1 MPFTDPFSQ
10 NDLVEVTR
18 EVEVTPGV
26 PVGGDRD
33 RVYGTT
39 PSYTPGS
46 TILTSG
52 INTGKGV
59 VMCVRLGKRWSDSD
73 VPSELVFQLNA
84 LEQEDF
90 FRQLWPVAEA
100 KDAAVLA
107 TWLQAGTH
115 LDGTTGPTISGIFT
129 NLLGQEGCMLVTTD
143 PGPSGVSAPNLRDR
157 AIKAVSA
164 SQIDIEPLY
173 TTGAP
178 AAVGEPL
185 TGEGPLAADFNVG
198 LVLRDQGIQNIRT
211 VNFEYQFTD
220 QTSGASFIAALGQK
234 GATWN
239 LAIDGSGNVGQ
250 SFTYMGQDFT
260 DLGEVTLGS
269 GTVNDIPARK
279 NCNMTSGDDLANLW
293 VAGITEIALEN
304 NLVSFNLD
312 GNGTAAGVDNT
323 AGSVARPAVTVGD
336 NVFTGSLQLLHRHGP
351 VKVLTNLSRAG
362 TIVPVDLKIADP
374 TGNFYWFRQPD
385 TLFSPSGPK
394 PGAKGSNTDASFDM
408 ALQGGCRQGAAAD
421 PVDIRTVIIQAFAA
435 P

>member
-1 MPFTDPFSQ
+1 MPHDPFSQ
-10 NDLVEVTR
+10 NDLVQVTR

-26 PVGGDRD
+26 VVGGDRK
-33 RVYGTT
+33 RVYGTA

-52 INTGKGV
+52 INTGKAV
-59 VMCVRLGKRWSDSD
+59 VMCVRLGKRFADSD
-73 VPSELVFQLNA
+73 VPSELIFQLNA

-90 FRQLWPVAEA
+90 FRQEWPVTEA
-100 KDAAVLA
+100 KDAAVAA

-115 LDGTTGPTISGIFT
+115 LDSTTGPTITGSFA
-129 NLLGQEGCMLVTTD
+129 NLVGTEGCMLVTTD
-143 PGPSGVSAPNLRDR
+143 PASSGVSAANLRDR

-185 TGEGPLAADFNVG
+185 ADEGPLAADFNVG
-198 LVLRDQGIQNIRT
+198 LVLRDQSIQNIRT

-220 QTSGASFIAALGQK
+220 QTSGSSFITAVGQK

-250 SFTYMGQDFT
+250 SFTYVGQDFT
-260 DLGEVTLGS
+260 DLGEVTVGS
-269 GTVNDIPARK
+269 GTVNDIPARA
-279 NCNMTSGDDLANLW
+279 NCNMTSGDDLANFW
-293 VAGITEIALEN
+293 VAGITEISTEF
-304 NLVSFNLD
+304 NLVSFNLSGD
-312 GNGTAAGVDNT
+312 GTAAGIDTT

-336 NVFTGSLQLLHRHGP
+336 AVFTGSMTLLHRHGP
-351 VKVLTNLSRAG
+351 MKVLTNLSRAG

-374 TGNFYWFRQPD
+374 LGNFYWFRLVD
-385 TLFSPSGPK
+385 TLFSPMGPK
-394 PGAKGSNTDASFDM
+394 PGEKGSNTDGSFDFQ
-408 ALQGGCRQGAAAD
+408 LQGGERQGSAQD
-421 PVDIRTVIIQAFAA
+421 PVDIRTVNIQAF
-435 P
+435 PKP